1 MLQPE
6 NLIKFF
12 KFSTAKAKKTY
23 AYELFPFT
31 GTCCFHIILDDMMGY
46 TRNHTIRHRG
56 STSMYMVR
64 LFLDIHLLRPK
75 SYAYE
80 WMDGPIK
87 AKHGKVLKNCTQ
99 HFSDEKKAIRK
110 RKLFHSRHSTSA
122 RLPSIHIQMRSRN
135 EGKKRP
141 VNLSW
146 KGKLPPLIPLYF
158 DYTKA
163 RLHFPKIFNDILA
176 TGHVKSLNF
185 SPTRIKK
192 PNASLL

>member
-12 KFSTAKAKKTY
+12 KFSSAKAKKTY

-56 STSMYMVR
+56 SMSMYMLR
-64 LFLDIHLLRPK
+64 LFLDIHSLRPK

-99 HFSDEKKAIRK
+99 HFSEEKKAIRK
-110 RKLFHSRHSTSA
+110 RKLFHSRHLTSA

-135 EGKKRP
+135 EDK
-141 VNLSW
+141 
-146 KGKLPPLIPLYF
+146 KGKLLPLTPLYF
-158 DYTKA
+158 DYVKA
-163 RLHFPKIFNDILA
+163 RLYFPKIFNDILA
-176 TGHVKSLNF
+176 TGHVKSSNF
-185 SPTRIKK
+185 SPTRIK
-192 PNASLL
+192 NQLLLCFKIS